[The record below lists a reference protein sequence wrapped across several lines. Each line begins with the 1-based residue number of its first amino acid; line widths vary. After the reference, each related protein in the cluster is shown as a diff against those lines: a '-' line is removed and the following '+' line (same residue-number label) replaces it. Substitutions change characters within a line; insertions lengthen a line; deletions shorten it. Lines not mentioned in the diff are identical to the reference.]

1 MVLVGS
7 CTPLGLWIYEDPVVT
22 VSRVTLELREPRA
35 VGVSPVVVALAVHN
49 RNDFPLSTTGMEV
62 SLRLD
67 GVAIGSVSRDSTL
80 AVATDTVSTVALA
93 LKLEKHATASRL
105 RALDAGSHRFA
116 VRGRATF
123 KTPIGTRKVRFA
135 EEGDMV
141 FGRRDAR
148 LSPAPRCRPHANM
161 ACPESTDAIP

>member
-22 VSRVTLELREPRA
+22 VSRVTLQLREPRE
-35 VGVSPVVVALAVHN
+35 VGGSPVVVALDVHN
-49 RNDFPLSTTGMEV
+49 RNDYPLSTTGMEV

-67 GVAIGSVSRDSTL
+67 GVAIGSVSQDGTL

-93 LKLEKHATASRL
+93 LKLEKHATTSRL

-123 KTPIGTRKVRFA
+123 KTPIGTRRVRFA
-135 EEGDMV
+135 EEGEMV
-141 FGRRDAR
+141 FGRRAVS
-148 LSPAPRCRPHANM
+148 LSRAPRCLPQEDVACHAS
-161 ACPESTDAIP
+161 P